1 MNLIKNS
8 TKDPLK
14 ILVLQGVPASGKSTF
29 ARSLVL
35 KDKSYV
41 IVSRDA
47 IREARGEYWIPEHED
62 YISDIEEFEIRS
74 AIKHNLNPIIDATNL
89 NPKTITKWKNLA
101 EELNVN
107 IEFKMSE
114 IDFATAFER
123 DSKRERSVGKKV
135 LERFFRDYFPNQ
147 LKAYY
152 TDDRLKEPF
161 YPYNDEKEDCII
173 VDLDGTVCLHNGR
186 SPYDLTRIS
195 EDIPNYP
202 LVRFLQELIC
212 NKHIIFLS
220 GREGTDQC
228 RQDTINWLTENI
240 CSSDFGYKWELLM
253 RDKNN
258 FEPDEIIKE
267 RIFHKEI
274 EPKYSV
280 LAIFDDRD
288 KVVKMWR
295 SLGLLC
301 NQVYWGNF

>member
-1 MNLIKNS
+1 MSLIKNS
-8 TKDPLK
+8 EKNPLK

-47 IREARGEYWIPEHED
+47 IREARGDYWIPEHED

-89 NPKTITKWKNLA
+89 NPKTIAKWKNLA

-107 IEFKMSE
+107 IEFKMFE
-114 IDFATAFER
+114 IDFATALER

-135 LERFFRDYFPNQ
+135 LERFFRNYFPDQ

-152 TDDRLKEPF
+152 TDDRLKGPF
-161 YPYNDEKEDCII
+161 YLYNDEKEDCII
-173 VDLDGTVCLHNGR
+173 ADLDGTVCLHDGR
-186 SPYDLTRIS
+186 NPYDLTRVS

-202 LVRFLQELIC
+202 LVQFLKELIC

-220 GREGTDQC
+220 GREETNQC

-240 CSSDFGYKWELLM
+240 CSPDFGYKWELLM

-258 FEPDEIIKE
+258 FEPDEVIKE

-274 EPKYSV
+274 EPKYNV
-280 LAIFDDRD
+280 IAVFDDRD

>member
-1 MNLIKNS
+1 MSLIKNS
-8 TKDPLK
+8 TKVPLK

-47 IREARGEYWIPEHED
+47 IREARGDYWIPEHED

-89 NPKTITKWKNLA
+89 NPKTIAKWKNLA
-101 EELNVN
+101 EELNAN
-107 IEFKMSE
+107 IEFKMFE
-114 IDFATAFER
+114 IDFATALER
-123 DSKRERSVGKKV
+123 DSERERSVGKKV
-135 LERFFRDYFPNQ
+135 LERFFRDYFPDQ

-152 TDDRLKEPF
+152 TDDRLKGPF
-161 YPYNDEKEDCII
+161 YLYNDEKEDCII
-173 VDLDGTVCLHNGR
+173 ADLDGTVCLHDGR
-186 SPYDLTRIS
+186 NPYDLTRVS

-202 LVRFLQELIC
+202 LVQFLKELIC

-220 GREGTDQC
+220 GREETNQC

-240 CSSDFGYKWELLM
+240 CSPDFGYKWELLM

-274 EPKYSV
+274 EPKYNV

>member
-1 MNLIKNS
+1 MSLIKNS
-8 TKDPLK
+8 TKVPLK

-47 IREARGEYWIPEHED
+47 IREARGDYWIPEHED

-89 NPKTITKWKNLA
+89 NPKTIAKWKNLA
-101 EELNVN
+101 EELNAN
-107 IEFKMSE
+107 IEFKMFE
-114 IDFATAFER
+114 IDFATALER

-135 LERFFRDYFPNQ
+135 LERFFRNYFPDQ
-147 LKAYY
+147 LKVYY
-152 TDDRLKEPF
+152 TDDRLKETF
-161 YPYNDEKEDCII
+161 YLYNDEKEDCII
-173 VDLDGTVCLHNGR
+173 ADLDGTVCLHDGR
-186 SPYDLTRIS
+186 NPYDLTRVS

-202 LVRFLQELIC
+202 LVQFLKELIC

-220 GREGTDQC
+220 GREETNQC

-240 CSSDFGYKWELLM
+240 CSPDFGYKWELLM

-258 FEPDEIIKE
+258 FEPDEVIKE

-274 EPKYSV
+274 EPKYNV
-280 LAIFDDRD
+280 IAVFDDRD

>member
-1 MNLIKNS
+1 MSLIKNS
-8 TKDPLK
+8 TKVPLK

-47 IREARGEYWIPEHED
+47 IREARGDYWIPEHED

-89 NPKTITKWKNLA
+89 NPKTIAKWKNLA
-101 EELNVN
+101 EELNAN
-107 IEFKMSE
+107 IEFKMFE
-114 IDFATAFER
+114 IDFATALER

-135 LERFFRDYFPNQ
+135 LERFFRNYFPDQ
-147 LKAYY
+147 LKVYY

-161 YPYNDEKEDCII
+161 YLYNDEKEDCII
-173 VDLDGTVCLHNGR
+173 ADLDGTVCLHDGR
-186 SPYDLTRIS
+186 NPYDLTRVS

-202 LVRFLQELIC
+202 LVQFLKELIC

-220 GREGTDQC
+220 GREETNQC

-240 CSSDFGYKWELLM
+240 CSPDFGYKWELLM

-274 EPKYSV
+274 EPKYNV
-280 LAIFDDRD
+280 IAVFDDRD

>member
-1 MNLIKNS
+1 M
-8 TKDPLK
+8 
-14 ILVLQGVPASGKSTF
+14 
-29 ARSLVL
+29 VL

-47 IREARGEYWIPEHED
+47 IREARGDYWIPEHED

-89 NPKTITKWKNLA
+89 NPKTIAKWKNLA
-101 EELNVN
+101 EELNAN
-107 IEFKMSE
+107 IEFKMFE
-114 IDFATAFER
+114 IDFATALER
-123 DSKRERSVGKKV
+123 DSERERSVGKKV
-135 LERFFRDYFPNQ
+135 LERFFRDYFPDQ

-152 TDDRLKEPF
+152 TDDRLKGPF
-161 YPYNDEKEDCII
+161 YLYNDEKEDCII
-173 VDLDGTVCLHNGR
+173 ADLDGTVCLHDGR
-186 SPYDLTRIS
+186 NPYDLTRVS

-202 LVRFLQELIC
+202 LVQFLKELIC

-220 GREGTDQC
+220 GREETNQC

-240 CSSDFGYKWELLM
+240 CSPDFGYKWELLM

-274 EPKYSV
+274 EPKYNV

>member
-1 MNLIKNS
+1 MSLIKNS
-8 TKDPLK
+8 TKVPLK

-47 IREARGEYWIPEHED
+47 IREARGDYWIPEHED

-89 NPKTITKWKNLA
+89 NPKTIAKWKNLA

-107 IEFKMSE
+107 IEFKMFE
-114 IDFATAFER
+114 IDFATALER
-123 DSKRERSVGKKV
+123 DSKRERCVGKKV
-135 LERFFRDYFPNQ
+135 LERFFRDYFPDQ
-147 LKAYY
+147 LKVYY
-152 TDDRLKEPF
+152 TDDRLKGPF
-161 YPYNDEKEDCII
+161 YLYNDEKEDCII
-173 VDLDGTVCLHNGR
+173 ADLDGTVCLHDGR
-186 SPYDLTRIS
+186 NPYDLTRVS

-202 LVRFLQELIC
+202 LVQFLKELIC

-220 GREGTDQC
+220 GREETNQC

-240 CSSDFGYKWELLM
+240 CSPDFGYKWELLM

-274 EPKYSV
+274 EPKYNV
-280 LAIFDDRD
+280 IAVFDDRD

>member
-8 TKDPLK
+8 IKDPLK

-89 NPKTITKWKNLA
+89 NPKTIAKWKNLA

-107 IEFKMSE
+107 IEFKMFE
-114 IDFATAFER
+114 IDFATALER

-301 NQVYWGNF
+301 NQVY

>member
-1 MNLIKNS
+1 MSLIKNS
-8 TKDPLK
+8 TKVPLK

-47 IREARGEYWIPEHED
+47 IREARGDYWIPEHED

-89 NPKTITKWKNLA
+89 NPKTIAKWKNLA
-101 EELNVN
+101 EELNAN
-107 IEFKMSE
+107 IEFKMFE
-114 IDFATAFER
+114 IDFATALER

-135 LERFFRDYFPNQ
+135 LERFFRNYFPDQ
-147 LKAYY
+147 LKVYY

-161 YPYNDEKEDCII
+161 YLYNDEKEDCII
-173 VDLDGTVCLHNGR
+173 ADLDGTVCLHDGR
-186 SPYDLTRIS
+186 NPYDLTRVS

-202 LVRFLQELIC
+202 LVQFLKELIC

-220 GREGTDQC
+220 GREKTNQC

-240 CSSDFGYKWELLM
+240 CSPDFGYKWELLM

-258 FEPDEIIKE
+258 FEPDEVIKE

-274 EPKYSV
+274 EPKYNV
-280 LAIFDDRD
+280 IAVFDDRD

>member
-1 MNLIKNS
+1 MSLFKNS
-8 TKDPLK
+8 IKSPLK

-47 IREARGEYWIPEHED
+47 IREARGDYWIPEHED

-89 NPKTITKWKNLA
+89 NPKTIAKWKNLA

-107 IEFKMSE
+107 IEFKMFE
-114 IDFATAFER
+114 IDFATALER

-135 LERFFRDYFPNQ
+135 LERFFRNYFPDQ
-147 LKAYY
+147 LKVYY

-161 YPYNDEKEDCII
+161 YLYNDEKEDCII
-173 VDLDGTVCLHNGR
+173 ADLDGTVCLHDGR
-186 SPYDLTRIS
+186 NPYDLTRVS

-202 LVRFLQELIC
+202 LVQFLKELIC

-220 GREGTDQC
+220 GREETNQC

-240 CSSDFGYKWELLM
+240 CSPDFGYKWELLM

-258 FEPDEIIKE
+258 FEPDEVIKE

-274 EPKYSV
+274 EPKYNV
-280 LAIFDDRD
+280 IAVFDDRD

>member
-1 MNLIKNS
+1 MSLIKNS
-8 TKDPLK
+8 TKVPLK

-47 IREARGEYWIPEHED
+47 IREARGDYWIPEHED

-89 NPKTITKWKNLA
+89 NPKTIAKWKNLA
-101 EELNVN
+101 EELNAN
-107 IEFKMSE
+107 IEFKMFE
-114 IDFATAFER
+114 IDFATALER

-135 LERFFRDYFPNQ
+135 LERFFRNYFPDQ
-147 LKAYY
+147 LKVYY

-161 YPYNDEKEDCII
+161 YLYNDEKEDCII
-173 VDLDGTVCLHNGR
+173 ADLDGTVCLHDGR
-186 SPYDLTRIS
+186 NPYDLTRVS

-202 LVRFLQELIC
+202 LVQFLKELIC

-220 GREGTDQC
+220 GREETNQC

-240 CSSDFGYKWELLM
+240 CSPDFGYKWELLM

-258 FEPDEIIKE
+258 FEPDEVIKE

-274 EPKYSV
+274 EPKYNV
-280 LAIFDDRD
+280 IAVFDDRD

-295 SLGLLC
+295 SLGLIC

>member
-1 MNLIKNS
+1 MSLIKNS
-8 TKDPLK
+8 IKNPLK

-35 KDKSYV
+35 RDKSYV

-47 IREARGEYWIPEHED
+47 IREARGDYWIPEHED

-74 AIKHNLNPIIDATNL
+74 AIKHGLNPIIDATNL
-89 NPKTITKWKNLA
+89 NPKTIAKWKNLA

-107 IEFKMSE
+107 IEFKMFE
-114 IDFATAFER
+114 IDFATALER

-135 LERFFRDYFPNQ
+135 LERFFRNYFPDQ

-152 TDDRLKEPF
+152 TDDRLKGPF
-161 YPYNDEKEDCII
+161 YLYNDEKEDCII
-173 VDLDGTVCLHNGR
+173 ADLDGTVCLHDGR
-186 SPYDLTRIS
+186 NPYDLTRVS

-202 LVRFLQELIC
+202 LVQFLKELIC

-240 CSSDFGYKWELLM
+240 CSPDFGYKWELLM

-258 FEPDEIIKE
+258 FEPDEVIKE

-274 EPKYSV
+274 DPKYNV
-280 LAIFDDRD
+280 IAVFDDRD

>member
-8 TKDPLK
+8 IKDPLK

-29 ARSLVL
+29 AKSLVL

-89 NPKTITKWKNLA
+89 NPKTIAKWKNLA

-107 IEFKMSE
+107 IEFKMFE
-114 IDFATAFER
+114 IDFATALER

-135 LERFFRDYFPNQ
+135 LERFFRDYFPDQ

-228 RQDTINWLTENI
+228 RQDTINWLTKNI

-258 FEPDEIIKE
+258 FEPDEVIKE

>member
-1 MNLIKNS
+1 MSLIKNS
-8 TKDPLK
+8 TKVPLK

-47 IREARGEYWIPEHED
+47 IREARGDYWIPEHED

-89 NPKTITKWKNLA
+89 NPKTIAKWKNLA

-107 IEFKMSE
+107 IEFKMFE
-114 IDFATAFER
+114 IDFATALER

-135 LERFFRDYFPNQ
+135 LERFFRNYFPDQ
-147 LKAYY
+147 LKVYY

-161 YPYNDEKEDCII
+161 YLYNDEKEDCII
-173 VDLDGTVCLHNGR
+173 ADLDGTVCLHDGR
-186 SPYDLTRIS
+186 NPYDLTRVS

-202 LVRFLQELIC
+202 LVQFLKELIC

-220 GREGTDQC
+220 GREETNQC

-240 CSSDFGYKWELLM
+240 CSPDFGYKWELLM

-258 FEPDEIIKE
+258 FEPDEVIKE

-274 EPKYSV
+274 EPKYNV
-280 LAIFDDRD
+280 IAVFDDRD

>member
-1 MNLIKNS
+1 MRN
-8 TKDPLK
+8 
-14 ILVLQGVPASGKSTF
+14 
-29 ARSLVL
+29 
-35 KDKSYV
+35 KSYV
-41 IVSRDA
+41 IVSRDE
-47 IREARGEYWIPEHED
+47 IRATRGQYWIPDQED
-62 YISDIEEFEIRS
+62 YISDIEEFEVRS

-89 NPKTITKWKNLA
+89 NPKTIAKWKTLA

-107 IEFKMSE
+107 IEFKLFE
-114 IDFATAFER
+114 IDFATALER

-135 LERFFRDYFPNQ
+135 LERFFKDYFPDQ
-147 LKAYY
+147 LKSYY
-152 TDDRLKEPF
+152 TDNRLKKPF
-161 YPYNDEKEDCII
+161 YPYTDEKEDCII
-173 VDLDGTVCLHNGR
+173 ADLDGTVCLHDGR
-186 SPYDLTRIS
+186 SPYNLTRVS

-212 NKHIIFLS
+212 SKHIIFLS

-228 RQDTINWLTENI
+228 RQDTINWLTKNI
-240 CSSDFGYKWELLM
+240 CSPDFGCKWELLM

-274 EPKYSV
+274 EPKYNV
-280 LAIFDDRD
+280 LAVFDDRD

>member
-1 MNLIKNS
+1 MSLIKNS
-8 TKDPLK
+8 TKVPLK

-47 IREARGEYWIPEHED
+47 IREARGDYWIPEHED

-89 NPKTITKWKNLA
+89 NPKTIAKWKNLA
-101 EELNVN
+101 EELNVS
-107 IEFKMSE
+107 IEFKMFE
-114 IDFATAFER
+114 IDFATALER

-135 LERFFRDYFPNQ
+135 LERFFRNYFPDQ
-147 LKAYY
+147 LKVYY

-161 YPYNDEKEDCII
+161 YLYNDEKEDCII
-173 VDLDGTVCLHNGR
+173 ADLDGTVCLHDGR
-186 SPYDLTRIS
+186 NPYDLTRVS

-202 LVRFLQELIC
+202 LVQFLKELIC

-220 GREGTDQC
+220 GREETNQC

-240 CSSDFGYKWELLM
+240 CSPDFGYKWELLM

-258 FEPDEIIKE
+258 FEPDEVIKE

-274 EPKYSV
+274 EPKYNV
-280 LAIFDDRD
+280 IAVFDDRD

>member
-1 MNLIKNS
+1 M
-8 TKDPLK
+8 
-14 ILVLQGVPASGKSTF
+14 F
-29 ARSLVL
+29 
-35 KDKSYV
+35 
-41 IVSRDA
+41 
-47 IREARGEYWIPEHED
+47 
-62 YISDIEEFEIRS
+62 
-74 AIKHNLNPIIDATNL
+74 
-89 NPKTITKWKNLA
+89 
-101 EELNVN
+101 
-107 IEFKMSE
+107 E
-114 IDFATAFER
+114 IDFATALER

-202 LVRFLQELIC
+202 LVRYLQELIC

>member
-1 MNLIKNS
+1 MSLIKNS
-8 TKDPLK
+8 TKVPLK

-47 IREARGEYWIPEHED
+47 IREARGDYWIPEHED

-89 NPKTITKWKNLA
+89 NPKTIAKWKNLA

-107 IEFKMSE
+107 IEFKMFE
-114 IDFATAFER
+114 IDFATALER

-135 LERFFRDYFPNQ
+135 LERFFRNYFPDQ
-147 LKAYY
+147 LKVYY

-161 YPYNDEKEDCII
+161 YLYNDEKEDCII
-173 VDLDGTVCLHNGR
+173 ADLDGTVCLHDGR
-186 SPYDLTRIS
+186 NPYDLTRVS

-202 LVRFLQELIC
+202 LVQFLKELIC

-240 CSSDFGYKWELLM
+240 CSPDFGYKWELLM

-258 FEPDEIIKE
+258 FEPDEVIKE

-274 EPKYSV
+274 DPKYNV
-280 LAIFDDRD
+280 IAVFDDRD

>member
-1 MNLIKNS
+1 MSLIKNS
-8 TKDPLK
+8 TKVPLK

-47 IREARGEYWIPEHED
+47 IREARGNYWIPEHED

-89 NPKTITKWKNLA
+89 NPKTIAKWKNLA

-107 IEFKMSE
+107 IEFKMFE
-114 IDFATAFER
+114 IDFATALER

-152 TDDRLKEPF
+152 TDDRLKGPF
-161 YPYNDEKEDCII
+161 YLYNDEKEDCII
-173 VDLDGTVCLHNGR
+173 VDLDGTVCLHDGR
-186 SPYDLTRIS
+186 NPYDLTRVS

-202 LVRFLQELIC
+202 LVQFLKELIC

-220 GREGTDQC
+220 GREETNQC

-240 CSSDFGYKWELLM
+240 CSPDFGYKWELLM

-258 FEPDEIIKE
+258 FEPDEVIKE

-274 EPKYSV
+274 EPKYNV
-280 LAIFDDRD
+280 IAVFDDRD

-301 NQVYWGNF
+301 NQVY

>member
-29 ARSLVL
+29 ARSLAL

-89 NPKTITKWKNLA
+89 NPKTIAKWKNLA

-107 IEFKMSE
+107 IEFKMFE
-114 IDFATAFER
+114 IDFATALER

>member
-1 MNLIKNS
+1 MSLIKNS
-8 TKDPLK
+8 TKVPLK

-47 IREARGEYWIPEHED
+47 IREARGDYWIPEHED

-89 NPKTITKWKNLA
+89 NPKTIAKWKNLA

-107 IEFKMSE
+107 IEFKMFE
-114 IDFATAFER
+114 IDFATALER
-123 DSKRERSVGKKV
+123 DSKRERCVGKKV
-135 LERFFRDYFPNQ
+135 LERFFRNYFPDQ
-147 LKAYY
+147 LKVYY
-152 TDDRLKEPF
+152 TDDRLKGPF
-161 YPYNDEKEDCII
+161 YLYNDEKEDCII
-173 VDLDGTVCLHNGR
+173 ADLDGTVCLHDGR
-186 SPYDLTRIS
+186 NPYDLTRVS

-202 LVRFLQELIC
+202 LVQFLKELIC

-220 GREGTDQC
+220 GREETNQC

-240 CSSDFGYKWELLM
+240 CSPDFGYKWELLM

-274 EPKYSV
+274 EPKYNV
-280 LAIFDDRD
+280 IAVFDDRN

>member
-1 MNLIKNS
+1 MSLIKNS
-8 TKDPLK
+8 TKVPLK

-35 KDKSYV
+35 RDKSYV

-47 IREARGEYWIPEHED
+47 IREARGDYWIPEHED

-74 AIKHNLNPIIDATNL
+74 AIKHGLNPIIDATNL
-89 NPKTITKWKNLA
+89 NPKTIAKWKNLA
-101 EELNVN
+101 EELNIN
-107 IEFKMSE
+107 IEFKMFE
-114 IDFATAFER
+114 IDFATALER

-152 TDDRLKEPF
+152 TDDRLKGPF
-161 YPYNDEKEDCII
+161 YLYNDEKEDCII
-173 VDLDGTVCLHNGR
+173 ADLDGTVCLHDGR
-186 SPYDLTRIS
+186 NPYDLTRVS

-202 LVRFLQELIC
+202 LVQFLKELIC

-258 FEPDEIIKE
+258 FEPDEVIKE
-267 RIFHKEI
+267 KIFHKEI
-274 EPKYSV
+274 EPKYNV

>member
-89 NPKTITKWKNLA
+89 NPKTIAKWKNLA

-107 IEFKMSE
+107 IEFKMFE
-114 IDFATAFER
+114 IDFTTALER

>member
-74 AIKHNLNPIIDATNL
+74 AIKYNLNPIIDATNL
-89 NPKTITKWKNLA
+89 NPKTIAKWKNLA

-107 IEFKMSE
+107 IEFKMFE
-114 IDFATAFER
+114 IDFATALER

>member
-8 TKDPLK
+8 SKNPLK

-89 NPKTITKWKNLA
+89 NPKTISKWKNLA
-101 EELNVN
+101 KELNVN
-107 IEFKMSE
+107 IEFKMFE
-114 IDFATAFER
+114 IDFATALER

-152 TDDRLKEPF
+152 TDNRLKESF

-186 SPYDLTRIS
+186 SPYDLTRVS

-228 RQDTINWLTENI
+228 RQDTINWLTKNI

-267 RIFHKEI
+267 KIFHKEI

>member
-8 TKDPLK
+8 NKDPLK

-89 NPKTITKWKNLA
+89 NPKTIAKWKNLA

-107 IEFKMSE
+107 IEFKMFE
-114 IDFATAFER
+114 IDFATALER

-161 YPYNDEKEDCII
+161 YSYNDEKEDCII

-186 SPYDLTRIS
+186 NPYDLTRVS

-220 GREGTDQC
+220 GREETDQC

-258 FEPDEIIKE
+258 FEPDEVIKE

-274 EPKYSV
+274 EPKYNV
-280 LAIFDDRD
+280 IAVFDDRD